1 MTHST
6 HSTEP
11 HIQRAHEHRL
21 LRRFLI
27 VICSVALAAFAGL
40 LVAGDILLHRAG
52 PMLKAKVIE
61 TLSARYDS
69 RVELDNFQVSMVKG
83 FEVSGTGLR
92 LYPNH
97 LNMTSGAPG
106 EPARGE
112 SDPMLEARNFSFHM
126 VHWQQ
131 LFRSPIFVN
140 RVQVHGLTV
149 RIPPK
154 NQRSGVTG
162 FSGGGPGQDASTSGI
177 KVQVGQVLIDQADLI
192 IENGNPAKQPLHFVI
207 HRLRLTSVAAGRPL
221 KFHAILVNPKPVGDI
236 DSSGDF
242 GPFNQDSP
250 GDTPLDGTYSFTNA
264 NLNPFKG
271 IGGTLSSTGSY
282 SGQLD
287 RIDVNGETRTP
298 NFSLDTANR
307 PVPLNTTFH
316 ATVDGTSGD
325 TYLSPVD
332 AWLSHTHIVATGKV
346 VRNPSGEP
354 GHDIHLTVTIGP
366 GRTQDVLDLASSRQ
380 PVLMNGDLQLH
391 ADLLLPPGPGSVT
404 SRVRLDGTFAIAGAR
419 FTSAKLQH
427 QIDQLSLRGQGKAGQ
442 AQQENAALKAGN
454 LQAATAAGVRSDM
467 RGNFLFANR
476 RLSLTGLNYQVPGAK
491 IALSGTYNLN
501 GESLDFHG
509 TARMDAHI
517 SQMVTGWKALLLI
530 PVDPF
535 FAKHGAGTEVPVAIT
550 GTRANPQIGM
560 DHH

>member
-1 MTHST
+1 MTNST
-6 HSTEP
+6 HPAETQIHP
-11 HIQRAHEHRL
+11 AHEHRL
-21 LRRFLI
+21 LWRFLI
-27 VICSVALAAFAGL
+27 VICSVALAAFAGF

-61 TLSARYDS
+61 SLSARFDS
-69 RVELDNFQVSMVKG
+69 RVELDGFRVSMVKG
-83 FEVSGTGLR
+83 FQVSGTGLR

-97 LNMTSGAPG
+97 FDMA
-106 EPARGE
+106 
-112 SDPMLEARNFSFHM
+112 DPMLEANSFSFRM

-131 LFRSPIFVN
+131 FFRSPLVVN

-154 NQRSGVTG
+154 NQRSAVSR
-162 FSGGGPGQDASTSGI
+162 FSGGGPGQSVSGSGEPASAI
-177 KVQVGQVLIDQADLI
+177 RFAVGQVLIDHADLI
-192 IENGNPAKQPLHFVI
+192 IENSNPAKQPLHFAI
-207 HRLRLTSVAAGRPL
+207 HRLQLNSVAAGRPL
-221 KFHAILVNPKPVGDI
+221 KFHATLVNPRPVGNI

-250 GDTPLDGTYSFTNA
+250 GDTPLDGVYSFTHV

-282 SGQLD
+282 AGQLN
-287 RIDVNGETRTP
+287 RIDVNGETQTP

-307 PVPLNTTFH
+307 PLPLNTTFH
-316 ATVDGTSGD
+316 AVVDGTTGD

-332 AWLSHTHIVATGKV
+332 AWLRHTHIVASGKV
-346 VRNPSGEP
+346 VRDAASP
-354 GHDIHLTVTIGP
+354 GHLIHLTVTIGP
-366 GRTQDVLDLASSRQ
+366 GRMQDILDLSSAHQ
-380 PVLMNGDLQLH
+380 PSLMDGTLQLH
-391 ADLLLPPGPGSVT
+391 TDLLLPPGSGSVT

-419 FTSAKLQH
+419 FTSLKFQH
-427 QIDQLSLRGQGKAGQ
+427 EVDQLSLRGQGKADQ
-442 AQQENAALKAGN
+442 AQQEDTAFKAGN
-454 LQAATAAGVRSDM
+454 VEAATAADIASDM

-476 RLSLTGLNYQVPGAK
+476 RLSLTGLNYQVPGAQ
-491 IALSGTYNLN
+491 IALSGVYNLN

-509 TARMDAHI
+509 TARLDAHI
-517 SQMVTGWKALLLI
+517 SQMITGWKALLLI

-535 FAKHGAGTEVPVAIT
+535 FAKHGAGTEVPIAIT

>member
-1 MTHST
+1 MTHSA
-6 HSTEP
+6 HPAEPPTEA
-11 HIQRAHEHRL
+11 AHEHRL
-21 LRRFLI
+21 LRRFLFI
-27 VICSVALAAFAGL
+27 ISAVALAAFAGL

-69 RVELDNFQVSMVKG
+69 RVELKKFQVSMIKG

-97 LNMTSGAPG
+97 LDMT
-106 EPARGE
+106 
-112 SDPMLEARNFSFHM
+112 DPMLEANSFSFHM

-154 NQRSGVTG
+154 NQRSSVAR
-162 FSGGGPGQDASTSGI
+162 FSRGGPGQDAGSAQPGPPGSALKIAAGE
-177 KVQVGQVLIDQADLI
+177 VLIDQADLI

-207 HRLRLTSVAAGRPL
+207 HRVRLDSVAAGRPL
-221 KFHAILVNPKPVGDI
+221 RFHATLINPKPVGNI
-236 DSSGDF
+236 DSTGDF

-250 GDTPLDGTYSFTNA
+250 GDTPIDGTYSFTNA

-271 IGGTLSSTGSY
+271 IGGILSSTGSY
-282 SGQLD
+282 GGQLD
-287 RIDVNGETRTP
+287 RIDVTGETRTP
-298 NFSLDTANR
+298 NFSLDTAHR
-307 PVPLNTTFH
+307 PMPLNTTFH
-316 ATVDGTSGD
+316 ATVDGTTGD

-332 AWLSHTHIVATGKV
+332 GWLRKTHIVATGKV
-346 VRNPSGEP
+346 IRNPSGGP
-354 GHDIHLTVTIGP
+354 GHEIHLNVTIGP
-366 GRTQDVLDLASSRQ
+366 GRVQDILDLASDRN
-380 PVLMNGDLQLH
+380 PPLMNGDLQLH
-391 ADLLLPPGPGSVT
+391 ADLLLPPDPGSVT
-404 SRVRLDGTFAIAGAR
+404 DRVRLNGTFAIARAR
-419 FTSAKLQH
+419 LTSPKFQH
-427 QIDQLSLRGQGKAGQ
+427 EVDQLSLRGQGKADQ
-442 AQQENAALKAGN
+442 AQQENNALKAGN
-454 LQAATAAGVRSDM
+454 AQAATAADIASDM

-476 RLSLTGLNYQVPGAK
+476 RLSLTTLNYQVPGAK
-491 IALSGTYNLN
+491 IALSGVYNLN

-509 TARMDAHI
+509 TARMNAHI
-517 SQMVTGWKALLLI
+517 SQMVTGWKAFLLI

-535 FAKHGAGTEVPVAIT
+535 FAKHGAGTEIPVAIT

>member
-6 HSTEP
+6 HPAEP
-11 HIQRAHEHRL
+11 PTRPAHEHRL
-21 LRRFLI
+21 LWRFLI
-27 VICSVALAAFAGL
+27 VICSVALAAFAAF

-69 RVELDNFQVSMVKG
+69 RVELDKFQVSMVKG

-97 LNMTSGAPG
+97 LDMT
-106 EPARGE
+106 
-112 SDPMLEARNFSFHM
+112 DPMLEANSFSFHT

-140 RVQVHGLTV
+140 RVQVHGLTI

-154 NQRSGVTG
+154 NQRSSVPRFT
-162 FSGGGPGQDASTSGI
+162 GGGPGQKAASAQPGPPGDAI
-177 KVQVGQVLIDQADLI
+177 KVAVGQVLIDQADLI

-207 HRLRLTSVAAGRPL
+207 HRLRLDSVAAGRPL

-236 DSSGDF
+236 NSSGDF

-282 SGQLD
+282 AGQLD

-307 PVPLNTTFH
+307 PMPLNTTFH
-316 ATVDGTSGD
+316 ATVDGTTGD

-332 AWLSHTHIVATGKV
+332 AWLRKTHIVATGKV
-346 VRNPSGEP
+346 VRNPSG
-354 GHDIHLTVTIGP
+354 GHGHEIHLDVTLGP
-366 GRTQDVLDLASSRQ
+366 GRIQDVLDLASDHN
-380 PVLMNGDLQLH
+380 PPLMNGDLQLH
-391 ADLLLPPGPGSVT
+391 ADLLLPPDPGSVT
-404 SRVRLDGTFAIAGAR
+404 DRVRLKGTFAIGGVH
-419 FTSAKLQH
+419 FTSNKIQEKV
-427 QIDQLSLRGQGKAGQ
+427 DELSLRGQGKADQ
-442 AQQENAALKAGN
+442 AKDESDALKAGN
-454 LQAATAAGVRSDM
+454 AQAATAADIASDM

-476 RLSLTGLNYQVPGAK
+476 RLSLTTLNYQVPGAK
-491 IALSGTYNLN
+491 IALSGVYNLN

-517 SQMVTGWKALLLI
+517 SQMVTGWKAVLLI

>member
-1 MTHST
+1 M
-6 HSTEP
+6 
-11 HIQRAHEHRL
+11 HEHRL

-40 LVAGDILLHRAG
+40 VVAGDILLHRSG
-52 PMLKAKVIE
+52 PMIKAKVIE

-69 RVELDNFQVSMVKG
+69 RVELDKFQVSMVKG

-97 LNMTSGAPG
+97 LNLA
-106 EPARGE
+106 
-112 SDPMLEARNFSFHM
+112 DPMLEAKSFSFHM

-154 NQRSGVTG
+154 DQRSSVPRI
-162 FSGGGPGQDASTSGI
+162 SGGGPGQDTGSGGSSAI
-177 KVQVGQVLIDQADLI
+177 KVAAGQVLIDQADLI
-192 IENGNPAKQPLHFVI
+192 ILNGNPAKQPLHFVI
-207 HRLRLTSVAAGRPL
+207 HRLRLDSVAAGRPL
-221 KFHAILVNPKPVGDI
+221 KFHATLVNPKPVGDI

-271 IGGTLSSTGSY
+271 IGGILSSTGSY
-282 SGQLD
+282 GGQLD

-332 AWLSHTHIVATGKV
+332 AWLRHTHIVATGKV
-346 VRNPSGEP
+346 VRDPKSP
-354 GHDIHLTVTIGP
+354 GHLIHLKVTIGP
-366 GRTQDVLDLASSRQ
+366 GRIQDVLDLASNRN
-380 PVLMNGDLQLH
+380 PPLMKGDLQLH
-391 ADLLLPPGPGSVT
+391 ADLLLPPDPGSVT
-404 SRVRLDGTFAIAGAR
+404 DRVRLDGTFAVANAH
-419 FTSAKLQH
+419 FASTKVQEKV
-427 QIDQLSLRGQGKAGQ
+427 DELSLRGQGKADK
-442 AQQENAALKAGN
+442 AQQENAALKDGN
-454 LQAATAAGVRSDM
+454 AQGATAANVASDM

-476 RLSLTGLNYQVPGAK
+476 RLSLTSLNYQVPGAQ
-491 IALSGTYNLN
+491 IALSGVYNLS

-509 TARMDAHI
+509 TARMNAHV

-535 FAKHGAGTEVPVAIT
+535 FAKNGAGTQLPVAIT

-560 DHH
+560 DHR